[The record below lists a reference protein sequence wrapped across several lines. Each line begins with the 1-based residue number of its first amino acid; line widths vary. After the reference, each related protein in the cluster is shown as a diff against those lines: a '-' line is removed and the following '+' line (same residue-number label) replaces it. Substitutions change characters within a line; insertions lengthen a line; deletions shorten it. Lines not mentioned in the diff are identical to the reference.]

1 MKDLI
6 TKLLNIEKKISAEKG
21 SFNLFALFLREDS
34 EDKWELLVSKRINGD
49 EYEFLEYVAT
59 NIQNTLTQEEL
70 IKISRIVI
78 IDCSNT
84 ELDNISKAAAYI
96 NRSMV
101 VEHGITEL
109 VNCNFFGFI
118 IRHAYII
125 TSKKSCPDLGVNM
138 IIGEV

>member
-34 EDKWELLVSKRINGD
+34 EDKWDLLVSSKWINK
-49 EYEFLEYVAT
+49 EYEHLQYIAT
-59 NIQNTLTQEEL
+59 NVQNTLTQEEL

-78 IDCSNT
+78 IDCDNT
-84 ELDNISKAAAYI
+84 ELDNISQTAAAI
-96 NRSMV
+96 SRSMV
-101 VEHGITEL
+101 VEHNIIEL

-118 IRHAYII
+118 IRRAYII
-125 TSKKSCPDLGVNM
+125 TSKRSCPGHKIKM
-138 IIGEV
+138 IIGQD

>member
-34 EDKWELLVSKRINGD
+34 EDKWDLLVSSKWINK
-49 EYEFLEYVAT
+49 EYEHLQYIAT
-59 NIQNTLTQEEL
+59 NVQNTLTQEEL

-78 IDCSNT
+78 IDCDNI
-84 ELDNISKAAAYI
+84 ELDNISQKAATI
-96 NRSMV
+96 NRSMI
-101 VEHGITEL
+101 VEHSIIEL

-125 TSKKSCPDLGVNM
+125 TSKRSCPESKLE
-138 IIGEV
+138 IAI